1 MYRSSTTT
9 SNGNSYY
16 IHYCK
21 RCGFDKAFC
30 LCWINFMGFL
40 EKIIYLKLKLE
51 IYKCFKI
58 MTKGVSVIHLVRRT
72 QNSISGMKGV
82 ALLKRIDKR

>member
-1 MYRSSTTT
+1 
-9 SNGNSYY
+9 
-16 IHYCK
+16 
-21 RCGFDKAFC
+21 
-30 LCWINFMGFL
+30 MGFL